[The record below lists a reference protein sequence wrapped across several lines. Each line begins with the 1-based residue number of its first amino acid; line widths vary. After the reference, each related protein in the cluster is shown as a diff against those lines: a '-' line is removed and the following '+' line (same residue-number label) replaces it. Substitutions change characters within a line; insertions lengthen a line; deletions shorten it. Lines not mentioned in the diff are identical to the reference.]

1 MRRILVTA
9 AALGFGLSVAFAAEP
24 TGEWLVADGDARI
37 RIEKCGERYWGVVSW
52 ERKPGVDTNN
62 PDPAKRG
69 RPTLGMP
76 VLLGMAPVEA
86 NRWNGQVY
94 NSENGKTY
102 TAHISLS
109 GPDTLNIEGCIL
121 GGLLCG
127 SQKWARA
134 PIEMPAA
141 GSTAGAKPGTGTA
154 NNGARPGTA
163 TGPVAGA
170 RPATATGPVAGAK
183 PGTGARPLPA
193 PPVPSA
199 PDVLSATDV
208 CSRVTGAPG
217 SSHEDRLKQDSG
229 RHGADQ
235 RQRQQFSHTGS
246 SGVAR

>member
-9 AALGFGLSVAFAAEP
+9 AALAFGLSVALAAEP
-24 TGEWLVADGDARI
+24 TGEWLVADGNARI

-52 ERKPGVDTNN
+52 ERKPGIDTNN

-76 VLLGMAPVEA
+76 VLLGMAPADA

-127 SQKWARA
+127 SQNWSRA
-134 PIEMPAA
+134 PVELPGA
-141 GSTAGAKPGTGTA
+141 GSGAGSGTVPPGAKPGTGTA
-154 NNGARPGTA
+154 ANSGARPGTA
-163 TGPVAGA
+163 TGPA
-170 RPATATGPVAGAK
+170 
-183 PGTGARPLPA
+183 TGARPGAGAKALPA
-193 PPVPSA
+193 PPAQSA
-199 PDVLSATDV
+199 PDVQTDV

-217 SSHEDRLKQDSG
+217 SSHEDRLKQDSS

>member
-1 MRRILVTA
+1 M
-9 AALGFGLSVAFAAEP
+9 GFGLSVAFAAEP

-52 ERKPGVDTNN
+52 ERKPGIDTNN

-127 SQKWARA
+127 SQKWSRA
-134 PIEMPAA
+134 PVEMPAA
-141 GSTAGAKPGTGTA
+141 GSTAGAKPGTSPA
-154 NNGARPGTA
+154 NSGARPGTA
-163 TGPVAGA
+163 TAPVAGA
-170 RPATATGPVAGAK
+170 R

-217 SSHEDRLKQDSG
+217 SSHEDRLKQHSG